1 MSVQASQRR
10 DKLATDHNTSE
21 LISDYSNFELTIRQ
35 RITFLVAGGCA
46 ISFIVFLFYR
56 SILLAIPAAIL
67 IHRVEPLYR
76 RWLAEKR
83 LRELNVQFQDLLTS
97 LSASVTA
104 GRQMDAALIEACDD
118 LSLLYPDTAPIMTE
132 LYHMRRSI
140 LHNHTSDRILLEDFS
155 RRTGSEDIRSFVQ
168 VYLTC
173 RSTGGDLERIIS
185 HTAGILTEKMK
196 INEQINVITAQKKL
210 EGRLISLMPL
220 AMLLALNL
228 VSPGYI
234 SALYTTITGRL
245 IMTVCLAGLLVGVC
259 LMEKISDVEV

>member
-1 MSVQASQRR
+1 MSVQASQFR

-35 RITFLVAGGCA
+35 RITFLAAGGCA

-104 GRQMDAALIEACDD
+104 GRQMDAALIEACDVSYTFPYAPAE
-118 LSLLYPDTAPIMTE
+118 LQRRATKVVDTIVDA
-132 LYHMRRSI
+132 
-140 LHNHTSDRILLEDFS
+140 LEDS
-155 RRTGSEDIRSFVQ
+155 MRDE
-168 VYLTC
+168 
-173 RSTGGDLERIIS
+173 
-185 HTAGILTEKMK
+185 TE
-196 INEQINVITAQKKL
+196 
-210 EGRLISLMPL
+210 
-220 AMLLALNL
+220 
-228 VSPGYI
+228 
-234 SALYTTITGRL
+234 
-245 IMTVCLAGLLVGVC
+245 
-259 LMEKISDVEV
+259 